1 MKHLYFMRHGMS
13 EMNKRGLFAGR
24 SETPLAK
31 EGIEQC
37 RQAGKSLKGTQI
49 DIIVSS
55 PMERAYESAKIIAQE
70 IDYPEDKIILNDLFM
85 ERDLGELEGSNYI
98 KGLPMNRYNGVE
110 HSRDLIERA
119 KQALRFLEGLDGDDL
134 LVVSHSAIG
143 RALKYVIDPSIKFSE
158 LGSFANAEI
167 VKLF

>member
-1 MKHLYFMRHGMS
+1 MIHLYFMRHGLS

-24 SETPLAK
+24 SETPLAE

-37 RQAGKSLKGTQI
+37 RRAAISLKGTKI

-70 IDYPEDKIILNDLFM
+70 IGYPTEKIILNDLLM
-85 ERDLGELEGSNYI
+85 ERDLGELEGSDYV
-98 KGLPMNRYNGVE
+98 KGLPLNRYNGVE
-110 HSRDLIERA
+110 HSRDLIKRA
-119 KQALRFLEGLDGDDL
+119 KQALGFLEGLDGDNI

-143 RALKYVIDPSIKFSE
+143 RALKYVIDPSTKFAT
-158 LGSFANAEI
+158 LGSFGNAEI

>member
-1 MKHLYFMRHGMS
+1 MRHGMS

-24 SETPLAK
+24 SETPLAD
-31 EGIEQC
+31 EGVEQC
-37 RQAGKSLKGTQI
+37 RQAGKSLKGTKI

-55 PMERAYESAKIIAQE
+55 PMERAYESAQIIAQE
-70 IDYPEDKIILNDLFM
+70 IGYPTDKIILNDLFM

-98 KGLPMNRYNGVE
+98 KGLPLNRYNGVE

-119 KQALRFLEGLDGDDL
+119 KQALSFLEALDGDNV

-143 RALKYVIDPSIKFSE
+143 RALKYAVNPSTKFRE
-158 LGSFANAEI
+158 LESFRNAEI